1 MALRRRF
8 WRNLFKTSVKI
19 VILLFLLGGVVY
31 GGLRLWQYF
40 FDANQSFHLK
50 TMEYETNG
58 LLTSKDIQQIL
69 ELNDESNVLFLDISQ
84 LEKKLLERSDI
95 ESAVI
100 RRELP
105 STLVVEL
112 EERVPVAWVE
122 YPQNRIYARRESG
135 SLLIDGSGNL
145 FEYDVLRHMRYVNEP
160 VLSLPSPTNL
170 EYKSGARV
178 VDESVKRALSFIR
191 VSKQFVSEGLPLV
204 TAVKFVNDW
213 SLLVRF
219 TDGMEITFGLYDHE
233 RQLNDLAIIVA
244 HAAKTKRRV
253 ISGNLVPERNIPIVF
268 DNELTPTIVAAE
280 IVDEEVNVEPVREE
294 AKTKVKKSVKKADW
308 SKGKSRLEEGNK
320 AKKVTEKEDSSSL
333 KLTLKRKG
341 KVQQSDNDS
350 TKSKPKSSS
359 RKRVKEPVQSAS
371 KTKKDSHKKS
381 ADSAKQSSSKPVNKP
396 ATQRSSGSS
405 PASKPAAPSI
415 PDFNW

>member
-8 WRNLFKTSVKI
+8 WRNLLKTSVKI
-19 VILLFLLGGVVY
+19 IILLLLLAGVVY
-31 GGLRLWQYF
+31 GGLRLWRYF

-50 TMEYETNG
+50 TIEYETNG

-69 ELNDESNVLFLDISQ
+69 ELNDGSNVLFLDMSQ

-145 FEYDVLRHMRYVNEP
+145 FEYDVLRHTRYVNEP
-160 VLSLPSPTNL
+160 VLFLPSPTNL
-170 EYKSGARV
+170 EYKSGVRV
-178 VDESVKRALSFIR
+178 MDESVKRALSFIR

-253 ISGNLVPERNIPIVF
+253 TSGNLVPERNIPIVF
-268 DNELTPTIVAAE
+268 DNELTPTIVEAE
-280 IVDEEVNVEPVREE
+280 IVDEDVNIESVREE
-294 AKTKVKKSVKKADW
+294 AKPKVKESVKKADR
-308 SKGKSRLEEGNK
+308 SKGKPRLEEENK
-320 AKKVTEKEDSSSL
+320 AKKATEKEEASQ
-333 KLTLKRKG
+333 KLILKRKG

-359 RKRVKEPVQSAS
+359 RKKVKEPVQSAS
-371 KTKKDSHKKS
+371 KIKKDSHKKS
-381 ADSAKQSSSKPVNKP
+381 PDSAKQSSSKPVNKP